1 MDYSQTLN
9 TTFPK
14 PDISQNIAL
23 THYAGKYFH
32 AHEFLLYIFFVYGCK
47 IYAACIDFISLLS
60 GQKFSTSVLPDV
72 NNHLLSWEL
81 GNHT

>member
-1 MDYSQTLN
+1 MHMNFYC
-9 TTFPK
+9 
-14 PDISQNIAL
+14 
-23 THYAGKYFH
+23 
-32 AHEFLLYIFFVYGCK
+32 IFVFVYGCK

-81 GNHT
+81 GNHTKVTIMVFFISSFLDENHQFTYI